1 MPLAILRVSQLNRY
15 LNSILDGDLRLREVY
30 LRGEIA
36 NFARYPSGHVYF
48 SLREDDCTV
57 RGVMFRSNAAHMR
70 FVPENG
76 MQVIVRGRVS
86 LYEHDATC
94 QIVAAEIVPAGAGER
109 AVALEQLKRRL
120 EEEGLFAPENKRPL
134 PEHPAVLGIV
144 TSEKGAV
151 IHDIESV
158 VLRKAPDVHLLLA
171 PAAVQG
177 DAAAGQMRAALAA
190 LNLDGRSDII
200 ILARGGGAAED
211 LDAFQDEALV
221 RAVASSR
228 IPVIS
233 AVGHETDTTLC
244 DLAAD
249 CRAATPTA
257 AAEIALGSIP
267 DMPVQLSLRRGS
279 LHYAMTVDMSE
290 REEALADARERFLA
304 LSPAAA
310 LAKQQEEVAARR
322 QTLFSLSRTLLARSG
337 DELSRRSEALQ
348 HLSPLAVLSRGYSI
362 TKNNG
367 TAVRTAD
374 DVKCGDTIETLLG
387 HGRVLSTVTAVMKEN
402 GYEL

>member
-15 LNSILDGDLRLREVY
+15 LHSLLEGDTRLREVY

-48 SLREDDCTV
+48 SLREGDASV
-57 RGVMFRSNAAHMR
+57 RGVMFRGNAMYLR

-76 MQVIVRGRVS
+76 MQVIVRGSVS
-86 LYEHDATC
+86 LYERDGTC
-94 QIVAAEIVPAGAGER
+94 QIIAAEIVPAGAGER

-120 EEEGLFAPENKRPL
+120 EGEGLFAPERHRPL
-134 PEHPAVLGIV
+134 PLRPAVLGVV

-158 VLRKAPDVHLLLA
+158 VLRKAPDVRLLLA

-177 DAAAGQMRAALAA
+177 DAAAGQLQAALES
-190 LNLDGRSDII
+190 LNRDGRSDII
-200 ILARGGGAAED
+200 ILARGGGSAEN
-211 LDAFQDEALV
+211 LDAFQTEALV
-221 RAVASSR
+221 RAVAASR

-257 AAEIALGSIP
+257 AAEIALGGIP
-267 DMPVQLSLRRGS
+267 DLPERLAGRRS
-279 LHYAMTVDMSE
+279 ALCSAMEMSMSGQS
-290 REEALADARERFLA
+290 EALIDRRERFSA
-304 LSPAAA
+304 LSPMAA
-310 LAKQQEEVAARR
+310 LSERQNEIESRR
-322 QTLFSLSRTLLARSG
+322 ETLFSLSRGQLVRGEDELARRA
-337 DELSRRSEALQ
+337 DALR
-348 HLSPLAVLSRGYSI
+348 HLSPLAVLARGYSI
-362 TKNNG
+362 TQKNG
-367 TAVRTAD
+367 AALRCAG
-374 DVKCGDTIETLLG
+374 DVTCGDTIETVLE